1 MNALHAAGVVL
12 LAMWAFWAL
21 YIFTMGLYR
30 AKLSHRL
37 KGLSLVLAAPFVA
50 VAFTL
55 DFLAQMTVFT
65 LVFRELPQELL
76 VTGRLRRYMRG
87 PDTWRR
93 RWADYLC
100 HHLLDPFD
108 PTGGHCDSAEP
119 ALKN

>member
-1 MNALHAAGVVL
+1 MDTLHAVGLVL
-12 LAMWAFWAL
+12 LLMWAFWVL
-21 YIFTMGLYR
+21 YVFTMGLYR

-37 KGLSLVLAAPFVA
+37 KGFSLVLSAPFVA
-50 VAFTL
+50 VAFLL

-65 LVFRELPQELL
+65 LVFRELPRELL
-76 VTGRLRRYMRG
+76 VTGRLRRYLRG

-108 PTGGHCDSAEP
+108 PTGGHCDSDPP
-119 ALKN
+119 ALKD